1 MAENAQYQKVKEITD
16 QLEQGI
22 QELFESERYMTWL
35 RTMSKFHDYS
45 LNNTLL
51 IAFQR
56 PDATLVAGY
65 TAWQKQFGRQ
75 VQKGEKAI
83 RILAPAPYKE
93 KVEMEKIDPITRT
106 PVLDADG
113 KPVTEVQEVTRPAF
127 KVVSVFDVSQT
138 EGREIPSLGIDE
150 LSGDV
155 REYELFFEALK
166 RSCPVPM
173 EFEEIEG
180 SAKGYY
186 HQMEQRIAIREG
198 MSQVQTIKTAI
209 HEMAHQR
216 LHAIDPLDETAEI
229 VNQTRSSKE
238 VEAESVAYTVCQHYG
253 IETSDYSFAYI
264 AGWSHGKETPELK
277 ASLNTI
283 RKTANEIIKEIDGHI
298 AEINK
303 EIEQEQDNRITC
315 YLKIS
320 GSMGSE
326 YEIDRIAGTVEK
338 IEAVLKEVL
347 ENDVDNIPEFL
358 ESKGIPVL
366 VVASSIDDEPGRYIV
381 PDYEYDVDTKQVY
394 RHGTAIGREMTREEH
409 ARALVVKV
417 DSFLREM
424 DNYQYN
430 HTVSDRYAFMADL
443 QKNLL
448 AGNEKVDEVMG
459 WFQQEMD
466 AETDYSDEAIDL
478 VVEMKNFV
486 KTGKELEK
494 REQATQLA
502 GELYDY
508 ADEVDPYGSQDSV
521 EYVQEFIRDTSKDLL
536 DAGEKAEGI
545 LKWLKETPVATD
557 ELKTRGKELIDRVSA
572 FTGIHLEKEA
582 TISFYVA
589 ECSEFPNTGEFHEGL
604 SLEEA
609 FRLYD
614 QIPAERMNGIKGI
627 GFELHDGSDY
637 DGQYPLMEA
646 GRMDEELINM
656 VQHYK
661 ESPLVQQA
669 IIDCKRILAERE
681 QLDQAQEVTDGNY
694 QIGQEH
700 YLEIHLADDGGWNY
714 TLYNKEFLDAD
725 GGQIGVELDKNE
737 NPVVIAEMNLDQV
750 VKEVL
755 RSYGMEQEEI
765 RPMDEEEFEHKRDFA
780 FAKDMYEKGFVY
792 EDYVLSNRIA
802 YELRQDGIELMDF
815 SSEQS
820 NVIYE
825 AAEKGLDVSA
835 FAKTDFS
842 VEQMKLMA
850 EIVEKD
856 KDVTCIIC
864 NGKRM
869 DLSETVLSQK
879 QIADIYYFQ
888 KIEGIVKE
896 DYSEEQWKTIQRGI
910 RERLDVTQVAN
921 PNLAVVEMRDIL
933 KELRKEK
940 REAQAA
946 ELEATLGLQDSGT
959 YRYYSTQRPISP
971 GTYPNGEN
979 KPVTIENFDDRQAV
993 ENGQLQAW
1001 GYLEYERPLSQK
1013 EMKDYELKAVSASVA
1028 RTKNTEKKKSVLADL
1043 HKKQAQVA
1051 GERIPKNE
1059 HTKKKVKEMEQ

>member
-1 MAENAQYQKVKEITD
+1 MADNTQYQKVKEITD

-22 QELFESERYMTWL
+22 QDLFESEKYMSWL

-83 RILAPAPYKE
+83 KILAPAPYKE

-106 PVLDADG
+106 PILDADG
-113 KPVTEVQEVTRPAF
+113 KPVREVQEVTRPAF

-138 EGREIPSLGIDE
+138 EGREIPSLGVDE

-155 REYELFFEALK
+155 REYEMFFEALK

-173 EFEEIEG
+173 EFENIEG

-216 LHAIDPLDETAEI
+216 LHAVDPLDEKSEI
-229 VNQTRSSKE
+229 INQTRSSKE

-253 IETSDYSFAYI
+253 IETSDYSFAYV

-283 RKTANEIIKEIDGHI
+283 RKTANEMITEIDGHI

-303 EIEQEQDNRITC
+303 EMEQENKVTC
-315 YLKIS
+315 YLKITS
-320 GSMGSE
+320 SMGSE
-326 YEIDRIAGTVEK
+326 YEIDRIAGTIEK
-338 IEAVLKEVL
+338 IESVLKEAL
-347 ENDVDNIPEFL
+347 EKEVDNIPEFL

-366 VVASSIDDEPGRYIV
+366 VVASSIDDEPGRYIR
-381 PDYEYDVDTKQVY
+381 PEYEYDIDRKQIY
-394 RHGTAIGREMTREEH
+394 RDGIAIGREMTREES
-409 ARALVVKV
+409 AVRLAVKV
-417 DSFLREM
+417 DFFLRET
-424 DNYQYN
+424 DNFQY
-430 HTVSDRYAFMADL
+430 
-443 QKNLL
+443 KNEVEDPLIFTEEL
-448 AGNEKVDEVMG
+448 KNALMVGSERVDEISG
-459 WFQQEMD
+459 WFQQIMD
-466 AETDYSDEAIDL
+466 EDSDYTNEAIDL
-478 VVEMKNFV
+478 VVAMKNMS
-486 KTGKELEK
+486 KEGRAITK
-494 REQATQLA
+494 REQAEQLA
-502 GELYDY
+502 GELYEY
-508 ADEVDPYGSQDSV
+508 ADEVDPYGSQDSI
-521 EYVQEFIRDTSKDLL
+521 EYVEEFIRDTTKDLL

-545 LKWLKETPVATD
+545 LKWLEETPVATAAL
-557 ELKTRGKELIDRVSA
+557 ETRGKELRDKVSA
-572 FTGIHLEKEA
+572 FTGISIEPEA

-589 ECSEFPNTGEFHEGL
+589 ECSEFPTMGEFHDGVT
-604 SLEEA
+604 LEEA

-627 GFELHDGSDY
+627 GFELHDGSEY

-646 GRMDEELINM
+646 GRVDEELINM

-661 ESPLVQQA
+661 DSPLVQQA
-669 IIDCKRILAERE
+669 ILDCKRILSERE
-681 QLDQAQEVTDGNY
+681 
-694 QIGQEH
+694 
-700 YLEIHLADDGGWNY
+700 
-714 TLYNKEFLDAD
+714 
-725 GGQIGVELDKNE
+725 
-737 NPVVIAEMNLDQV
+737 
-750 VKEVL
+750 
-755 RSYGMEQEEI
+755 
-765 RPMDEEEFEHKRDFA
+765 FA
-780 FAKDMYEKGFVY
+780 FAKDMYDKGFVY

-802 YELRQDGIELMDF
+802 YELREDGIDLWDF

-820 NVIYE
+820 SIIYE
-825 AAEKGLDVSA
+825 AAEQGLDVST
-835 FAKTDFS
+835 FAKPDFS
-842 VEQMKLMA
+842 VEQMELM
-850 EIVEKD
+850 KD
-856 KDVTCIIC
+856 LLEDGNDVTRFVS
-864 NGKRM
+864 NGKIL
-869 DLSETVLSQK
+869 DLSEKVLSDK
-879 QIADIYYFQ
+879 QIANIRYFL
-888 KIEGIVKE
+888 KVDEIPKE
-896 DYSEEQWKTIQRGI
+896 LYSEEQWKVMQRGI
-910 RERLDVTQVAN
+910 RERLDVTQIAN
-921 PNLAVVEMRDIL
+921 PNLAVVEMKDIL

-946 ELEATLGLQDSGT
+946 ELEGTLGLQDNGK

-979 KPVTIENFDDRQAV
+979 KPVSIENFDERQSV

-1001 GYLEYERPLSQK
+1001 GYLEYAEPLSQK
-1013 EMKDYELKAVSASVA
+1013 EMKDYELKAVSASVT
-1028 RTKNTEKKKSVLADL
+1028 RVNTPEKQTERKKSVLADL
-1043 HKKQAQVA
+1043 HKKQAQISGVKT
-1051 GERIPKNE
+1051 PKKE
-1059 HTKKKVKEMEQ
+1059 HVKKNDKEMQV